1 MHADEK
7 EKFVRN
13 GAVPA
18 NSDVRLYDVA
28 NLIVSTTGGNVGLV
42 GKFWV
47 EYDVTLFTPQIPAGG
62 FVASGALVGA
72 GTLSQASPM
81 GTAAL
86 ATGGIGLN
94 CPLATLFLTNLV
106 IGSEYVVTAW
116 WVGTVLAGMGF
127 TGGLVGL
134 TLKNAQMIDVNAAA
148 TKAFATS
155 TYIATA
161 SSCQIPISGTSTTI
175 TSSALYV
182 ATLAPAP
189 SL

>member
-1 MHADEK
+1 
-7 EKFVRN
+7 
-13 GAVPA
+13 
-18 NSDVRLYDVA
+18 
-28 NLIVSTTGGNVGLV
+28 
-42 GKFWV
+42 
-47 EYDVTLFTPQIPAGG
+47 
-62 FVASGALVGA
+62 
-72 GTLSQASPM
+72 M